1 MYTDTILII
10 DDNPQNIDVLFQL
23 LAEHEFEVLIAEDG
37 QDGLQSAQRENPSLI
52 LLDVMMPGIDGFET
66 CRRLKQ
72 NPETKEIPVIFM
84 TALSEIES
92 KIRAFEIGA
101 VDYVTKPFQRE
112 EVLARINAHLTIRRL
127 QQELEQKN
135 QYLETLNQ
143 EKNEFLGIA
152 AHDLKN
158 PLSAI
163 QGLAEMIKSDVLDED
178 ECEKE
183 KVVQSAT
190 DIYLG
195 ARHMFELIINLLDIN
210 KIESGKISLYFQIV
224 DLGALVKQLVKSYE
238 ERALAKRL
246 TFQLHIPTEPC
257 LVKLDEDVTWQV
269 LDNLLSN
276 AVKYSPFEKK
286 IFIQLNKTEHAV
298 QCMIQDEGAGLSPS
312 DQKQLFTKF
321 KRLTPRPTNRE
332 HSTGLGLY
340 IVKKLI
346 DAMNGKVWCEST
358 VGKGSSFFVEFIQH
372 EQQ

>member
-1 MYTDTILII
+1 MYTDTLLIV

-23 LAEHEFEVLIAEDG
+23 LDEHGFEVLIAEDG
-37 QDGLQSAQRENPSLI
+37 EDGLQSAQREHPNLI

-92 KIRAFEIGA
+92 KVRAFEIGA

-127 QQELEQKN
+127 QRELEQKN
-135 QYLETLNQ
+135 QYLEALNR

-163 QGLAEMIKSDVLDED
+163 QGLAEMIKLDMTEEE
-178 ECEKE
+178 ECDKE
-183 KVVQSAT
+183 KVSQFAT
-190 DIYLG
+190 DIYLS
-195 ARHMFELIINLLDIN
+195 ARHMFELIINLLDVN
-210 KIESGKISLYFQIV
+210 KIESGKISLYFQTV
-224 DLGALVKQLVKSYE
+224 DLKLLLKQLVKSYE
-238 ERALAKRL
+238 ERALAKQL
-246 TFQLHIPTEPC
+246 TLQLQIPSEPC
-257 LVKLDEDVTWQV
+257 LVLVDEDITWQI
-269 LDNLLSN
+269 LDNLISN
-276 AVKYSPFEKK
+276 AIKYSPFKK
-286 IFIQLNKTEHAV
+286 NIFIQLNQTDNVV
-298 QCMIQDEGAGLSPS
+298 QCMIRDEGVGLSPT
-312 DQKQLFTKF
+312 DQKQLFGKF
-321 KRLTPRPTNRE
+321 KRLTPRPTNEE

-346 DAMNGKVWCEST
+346 DAMEGKVWCEST
-358 VGKGSSFFVEFIQH
+358 LGKGSTFFVEFAKLQ
-372 EQQ
+372 